1 MIAFQIRFIRQ
12 IRGRSIYSPL
22 FPVRGWGVRPFISL
36 SMSSITFFR
45 SRFSAE
51 SRSRRFNGLYFSDGE
66 VYTCG
71 TPIRATEPEYL
82 PEWVGKSVGV
92 FVFLF
97 VYLYMIGQDIKSG
110 YFRRNKKTVFL
121 EGVPVYDLPQI

>member
-1 MIAFQIRFIRQ
+1 ML
-12 IRGRSIYSPL
+12 GL
-22 FPVRGWGVRPFISL
+22 C
-36 SMSSITFFR
+36 
-45 SRFSAE
+45 
-51 SRSRRFNGLYFSDGE
+51 SRSLNGLYFSDGE

-97 VYLYMIGQDIKSG
+97 VYLYMIWQDFKSG